1 MHIKAFYWE
10 IIYNLPKN
18 GVSYGNNR
26 IFADQL
32 KHSTMNIE
40 EYIVFR
46 VNALLHAHDAKIVM
60 RLEGGMSNYTYVVEC
75 QGKKY
80 TYRVPGKFAERFVD
94 REEEWENI
102 QEVNRLGLNNI
113 TEYVEIRSGE
123 KLAEYVEGTIMSTTD
138 VVSYNE
144 MSVKA
149 LKKIHSSDM
158 KFRDYNAFGRLDDD
172 QRYCLETGYVFPQE
186 YLDLRKKLDAIRA
199 TQTNVPKVPCHCDYQ
214 PTNLVISGDKL
225 YVLDWEFAG
234 MNDPFYD
241 IACYGN
247 VGFDKALSLLEAYVG
262 HKPTKEELQRLYFHR
277 AFQCL
282 QWFNVAIF
290 KDRVGLSKDLNMDFN
305 AVAFMFLGMTKD
317 LLENYENL

>member
-1 MHIKAFYWE
+1 ME
-10 IIYNLPKN
+10 IC
-18 GVSYGNNR
+18 VSLR
-26 IFADQL
+26 TKIL
-32 KHSTMNIE
+32 REMKIE

-46 VNALLHAHDAKIVM
+46 VNALLHAHPSSSSGARIVM

-80 TYRVPGKFAERFVD
+80 TYRVPGKYAERFVD
-94 REEEWENI
+94 REEEWANI
-102 QEVNRLGLNNI
+102 QKVNQLGLNNI

-138 VVSYNE
+138 VVSYNA
-144 MSVKA
+144 MSVAA
-149 LKKIHSSDM
+149 LKKIHGSGIVF
-158 KFRDYNAFGRLDDD
+158 KDYDAFGRLS
-172 QRYCLETGYVFPQE
+172 QYEGYCTEKGFSFPQE
-186 YLDLRKKLDAIRA
+186 YLDLRKRLEGLRAI
-199 TQTNVPKVPCHCDYQ
+199 QTNVPKVPCHCDYQ
-214 PTNLVISGDKL
+214 PTNLVISGEKL

-247 VGFDKALSLLEAYVG
+247 AGFDKALSLLEAYVG
-262 HKPTKEELQRLYFHR
+262 HKPTNDELQRLYFHR

-290 KDRVGLSKDLNMDFN
+290 KDRAGLSKDLNMDFN
-305 AVAFMFLGMTKD
+305 AVALMFLGMAKD
-317 LLENYENL
+317 LLAVVS

>member
-1 MHIKAFYWE
+1 MTIEDY
-10 IIYNLPKN
+10 II
-18 GVSYGNNR
+18 
-26 IFADQL
+26 
-32 KHSTMNIE
+32 
-40 EYIVFR
+40 FR

-80 TYRVPGKFAERFVD
+80 TYRVPGKFAEKFVD
-94 REEEWENI
+94 REEEWANI
-102 QEVNRLGLNNI
+102 QEVNRLELNNI

-149 LKKIHSSDM
+149 LKKIHNSDM
-158 KFRDYNAFGRLDDD
+158 KFKDYNAFGRLDAD
-172 QRYCLETGYVFPQE
+172 QNYCLETGYVFPQE

-247 VGFDKALSLLEAYVG
+247 VGFDKALALLEAYVG

-305 AVAFMFLGMTKD
+305 AVAFMFLGMAKD
-317 LLENYENL
+317 LLENYDNLK

>member
-1 MHIKAFYWE
+1 
-10 IIYNLPKN
+10 
-18 GVSYGNNR
+18 
-26 IFADQL
+26 
-32 KHSTMNIE
+32 MNIE

-75 QGKKY
+75 EGKKY
-80 TYRVPGKFAERFVD
+80 TYRVPGKFAEKFVD
-94 REEEWENI
+94 REEEWANI
-102 QEVNRLGLNNI
+102 QEVDRLGLNNA
-113 TEYVEIRSGE
+113 TTYVEIRSGE

-149 LKKIHSSDM
+149 LKKIHGSDL
-158 KFRDYNAFGRLDDD
+158 KFKDYNAFGRLDTY
-172 QRYCLETGYVFPQE
+172 QNYCIKTGFTHPQE
-186 YLDLRKKLDAIRA
+186 YLELRNKLEALRK
-199 TQTNVPKVPCHCDYQ
+199 QYVSVPMVPCHCDYQ
-214 PTNLVISGDKL
+214 PTNLVISGEKL

-247 VGFDKALSLLEAYVG
+247 AGFDKALSLLEAYVG
-262 HKPTKEELQRLYFHR
+262 HKPTEEELKRLYFHR

-282 QWFNVAIF
+282 QWYNVAIF

-305 AVAFMFLGMTKD
+305 AVALMFLGMAKD
-317 LLENYENL
+317 LLEK

>member
-1 MHIKAFYWE
+1 LQAFE
-10 IIYNLPKN
+10 NKC
-18 GVSYGNNR
+18 
-26 IFADQL
+26 IFAVPFYEMKIYQI
-32 KHSTMNIE
+32 SNTMNIE
-40 EYIVFR
+40 EYIIFR

-94 REEEWENI
+94 RNEEWANI
-102 QEVNRLGLNNI
+102 QEVDRLGLNNV
-113 TEYVEIRSGE
+113 TTYVEIRSGE

-149 LKKIHSSDM
+149 LKQIHNSDL
-158 KFRDYNAFGRLDDD
+158 KFKDYNAFGRLDTY
-172 QRYCLETGYVFPQE
+172 QNYCIEMGFTHPQE
-186 YLDLRKKLDAIRA
+186 YLDLRNKLEELRK
-199 TQTNVPKVPCHCDYQ
+199 QYVSVPMVPCHCDYQ

-247 VGFDKALSLLEAYVG
+247 AGFDKALSLLEAYVG
-262 HKPTKEELQRLYFHR
+262 HKPTEAELKRLYFHR

-282 QWFNVAIF
+282 QWYNVAIF

-305 AVAFMFLGMTKD
+305 AVALMFLGMAKD
-317 LLENYENL
+317 LLEK

>member
-1 MHIKAFYWE
+1 MTIEDY
-10 IIYNLPKN
+10 II
-18 GVSYGNNR
+18 
-26 IFADQL
+26 
-32 KHSTMNIE
+32 
-40 EYIVFR
+40 FR

-80 TYRVPGKFAERFVD
+80 TYRVPGKFAEYFVD
-94 REEEWENI
+94 RDEEWANI
-102 QEVNRLGLNNI
+102 QEVDRLGLNNV
-113 TEYVEIRSGE
+113 TTYMEILSGE

-138 VVSYNE
+138 VVSYNA
-144 MSVKA
+144 MSVAA
-149 LKKIHSSDM
+149 LKKLHNSDL
-158 KFRDYNAFGRLDDD
+158 KFKDYDGTGRLNTF
-172 QRYCLETGYVFPQE
+172 QNYCLETGFVLPQE
-186 YLDLRKKLDAIRA
+186 YLDLRKKLDTIQA
-199 TQTNVPKVPCHCDYQ
+199 TQTNVKKVPCHCDYQ

-234 MNDPFYD
+234 MNDPIYD

-247 VGFDKALSLLEAYVG
+247 AGFDKALSLLEAYVG

-290 KDRVGLSKDLNMDFN
+290 KDRVGLSQGLNMDFN
-305 AVAFMFLGMTKD
+305 AVAFMFLGMAKE
-317 LLENYENL
+317 LLENYNNL